1 VDAAF
6 DRLEA
11 ACQKDITE
19 REFYAALSVTL
30 ARIRCS
36 HTKAEPSK
44 AWADWRSSTPSYL
57 PFRFIEDDGRMI
69 VTRSAAEGLRP
80 GDDTREPERGA
91 LARLAEVLDVSDQ
104 RVRVVYAGDVAV
116 REDTLARWE
125 ATVAAHVA
133 ACGFC
138 ADKRAEGEEVPN
150 GDEA

>member
-1 VDAAF
+1 LATLNPR
-6 DRLEA
+6 RLIVS
-11 ACQKDITE
+11 DTE
-19 REFYAALSVTL
+19 
-30 ARIRCS
+30 
-36 HTKAEPSK
+36 TKAPTPAVALKPRRAPEPEEF
-44 AWADWRSSTPSYL
+44 AA
-57 PFRFIEDDGRMI
+57 
-69 VTRSAAEGLRP
+69 TRARLNTLLTNMGLRP

-150 GDEA
+150 GEGE